1 MVDLKDLPILVVDD
15 YAAMRR
21 IIRALLVQI
30 GFANIEFAEN
40 GASAL
45 AKLRERPYALIIS
58 DSKMMPMS
66 GLGLL
71 RDVRRDERLKSI
83 PFIMVTGAVD
93 ADGFAAAKKAGVS
106 DYIVKPFTAETLR
119 KKLAGVL
126 NIPDGT
132 SIAAE

>member
-1 MVDLKDLPILVVDD
+1 MVDLKGLPILVVDD
-15 YAAMRR
+15 YAAMGR
-21 IIRALLVQI
+21 IISALLVKI
-30 GFANIEFAEN
+30 GFANIEFAPD

-45 AKLRERPYALIIS
+45 AKLRDHPYGLIIS
-58 DSKMMPMS
+58 DEKMEPMS

-71 RDVRRDERLKSI
+71 HEVRRDERLKSI
-83 PFIMVTGAVD
+83 PFIMVTGAID
-93 ADGFAAAKKAGVS
+93 ADGFAAAKKTGVS

-132 SIAAE
+132 SIAE